1 MPLLKLAVL
10 SLLTLS
16 LTMMSYSQ
24 NKGIGTIKGSVVDE
38 ATRRPL
44 EFVNVVLR
52 SAGDSSIVTGTVS
65 DKNGKFD
72 IENVTE
78 GDYQVTFSL
87 ISYKEKKTPSFK
99 IDPQHSKLNV
109 GTVLLVETTVS
120 LDEVLITSQK
130 TLLNN
135 AIDRKVYNVDQ
146 DIMSKAGSASEL
158 LQNVPSV
165 EVDIDGNVSLRGST
179 NVLILINGKN
189 SPLMGKSRA
198 EVLQDMPANSIEK
211 IEVITNPSAK
221 YKPDGTAGIINLVL
235 KKNTSRGLNGGIT
248 ANGGNRDR
256 ENASARLNYNS
267 GSMNIYGNL
276 GVRKDSRT
284 RTNTDGRVQLDSLG
298 NTSLYNQYL
307 TSNSRPF
314 STIMNLGS
322 DFALDPG
329 NSFGIAG
336 NYFHNSFTRI
346 EVAKTVVQTPSYQ
359 VTSDYDRDRHDD
371 EHEEE
376 YGFTSFYQHNFST
389 EDHKL
394 RLEVKSSNAPEQQ
407 DNHYTTLYRVPG
419 IPNEYDNTLVKQ
431 GEKHSELSLDYSYP
445 MGDHST
451 FEAGYGGEL
460 SNYTFDLHAEYFDAL
475 QQKFFNDAT
484 KSNRFLF
491 DEGVHALYATYSE
504 KLGQLSVLA
513 GLRTEKGSTTSNL
526 VTSDSVVSNDYFT
539 LYPTVHLSYE
549 LNDAAELQLNYS
561 KRIHR
566 PELDD
571 MNPFPQYQDPRTL
584 NAGNPHLLP
593 EYTHSVEL
601 GCKLQNDYLSV
612 LPSVYYRYT
621 YNQFTTIT
629 QALNDTVVLRTHT
642 NLSNA
647 HALGAEL
654 IFSGSVNELLTTN
667 LSANVFRE
675 QIDASNLGYS
685 ANKSVTSWTGALT
698 CNVNIT
704 RTTMMQVNSRY
715 NSARL
720 TPQGEYTPSYVVNL
734 GFRQALIENKL
745 SLVVTAADIFKT
757 SKRDITLT
765 IPSLTQNVVNK
776 RDAQILYVGLTYLF
790 GTPPKAAKDE
800 PLKYEDG
807 M

>member
-1 MPLLKLAVL
+1 MPLLKHGVL
-10 SLLTLS
+10 SLLALS

-24 NKGIGTIKGSVVDE
+24 NKGIGTIKGGVVDE
-38 ATRRPL
+38 TTRHPL

-52 SAGDSSIVTGTVS
+52 STSDSSIVTGTVS

-72 IENVTE
+72 IENVPE
-78 GDYQVTFSL
+78 GDYLVTFSL

-109 GTVLLVETTVS
+109 GTVLLTETTVS
-120 LDEVLITSQK
+120 LDEVLVTSQK
-130 TLLNN
+130 ALFNN
-135 AIDRKVYNVDQ
+135 SIDRKVYNVEQ
-146 DIMSKAGSASEL
+146 DVMSKAGSASEL

-198 EVLQDMPANSIEK
+198 EVLQQMPASSIDK

-221 YKPDGTAGIINLVL
+221 YKPDGTAGIINIVL
-235 KKNTSRGLNGGIT
+235 KKNTSLGFNGSIT

-276 GVRKDSRT
+276 GARKDSRN
-284 RTNTDGRVQLDSLG
+284 RTNTDGRIQLDSLG
-298 NTSLYNQYL
+298 NTTFYNQNL
-307 TSNSRPF
+307 TSNARPL

-322 DFALDPG
+322 DFALDPQ

-336 NYFHNSFTRI
+336 NYFHNGFTRI
-346 EVAKTVVQTPSYQ
+346 DVAKTVDQTASFV
-359 VTSDYDRDRHDD
+359 VTSDYDRDRHD
-371 EHEEE
+371 EEYEEE
-376 YGFTSFYQHNFST
+376 YGFTSFFQHDFSS

-394 RLEVKSSNAPEQQ
+394 RLEVKSSNAPEQE

-419 IPNEYDNTLVKQ
+419 IPNEYDNTLLKQ
-431 GEKHSELSLDYSYP
+431 GEKHTELSLDYSYP
-445 MGDHST
+445 VGDHST
-451 FEAGYGGEL
+451 FEAGYGGEVN
-460 SNYTFDLHAEYFDAL
+460 SYTFNLHAEFFDAV
-475 QQKFFNDAT
+475 QQKFLNDIT

-504 KLGQLSVLA
+504 KLGPLSMLT
-513 GLRTEKGSTTSNL
+513 GIRTEKGSTTSNL
-526 VTSDSVVSNDYFT
+526 VMSDSVVSNDYFT

-549 LNDAAELQLNYS
+549 LSDVVELQLNYS
-561 KRIHR
+561 KRIRR

-571 MNPFPQYQDPRTL
+571 MNPFPEYQDPRTL
-584 NAGNPHLLP
+584 NQGNPHLLP

-601 GCKLQNDYLSV
+601 GCKMQNDYLSV
-612 LPSVYYRYT
+612 LPSIYYRYT

-629 QALNDTVVLRTHT
+629 QALNDTVLLRTHT
-642 NLSNA
+642 NLSNG
-647 HALGAEL
+647 HAVGTEL
-654 IFSGSVNELLTTN
+654 IFSGSVNELLTSN
-667 LSANVFRE
+667 LSVNVFRE
-675 QIDASNLGYS
+675 QIDASNLGYA
-685 ANKSVTSWTGALT
+685 ANKSVTSWSGTFT
-698 CNVNIT
+698 CNVNVT
-704 RTTMMQVNSRY
+704 RTTMLQVNSRY

-734 GFRQALIENKL
+734 GFRQALMENKL
-745 SLVVTAADIFKT
+745 SLVITAADIFKT
-757 SKRDITLT
+757 LKRDITLT
-765 IPSLTQNVVNK
+765 IPSLTQTVVNK
-776 RDAQILYVGLTYLF
+776 RDAQIFYIGLTYIF
-790 GTPPKAAKDE
+790 GTPPKAVKDE
-800 PLKYEDG
+800 PLKYEDS